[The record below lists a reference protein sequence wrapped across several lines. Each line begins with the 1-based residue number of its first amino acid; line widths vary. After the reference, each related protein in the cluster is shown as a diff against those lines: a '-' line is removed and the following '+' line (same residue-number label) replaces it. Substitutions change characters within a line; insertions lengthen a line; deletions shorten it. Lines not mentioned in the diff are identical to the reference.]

1 MLNNKFYQDY
11 NIQKPNDIN
20 EVLSN
25 LEGLSPSYA
34 FDMPYVSGF
43 LNFQPI
49 NNIYLHSSSI
59 GNYNS
64 LSCDGSQTVIK
75 QIPVSADYGIVIH
88 DQCVLFNDFNECSH
102 QTIKML
108 DFQLKDG
115 RSNIIP
121 LHGINVNFSI
131 VFTRSDTSV

>member
-1 MLNNKFYQDY
+1 MSYNSKKNNVTIAITYANYTFNSLTPDDLKTELNGKFHLFY

-25 LEGLSPSYA
+25 LESLSLSY
-34 FDMPYVSGF
+34 DNNTPYISGF

-75 QIPVSADYGIVIH
+75 NTCFRWFWNCYSRPNS
-88 DQCVLFNDFNECSH
+88 
-102 QTIKML
+102 
-108 DFQLKDG
+108 
-115 RSNIIP
+115 II
-121 LHGINVNFSI
+121 
-131 VFTRSDTSV
+131 

>member
-1 MLNNKFYQDY
+1 
-11 NIQKPNDIN
+11 
-20 EVLSN
+20 
-25 LEGLSPSYA
+25 
-34 FDMPYVSGF
+34 MPYISGF

-64 LSCDGSQTVIK
+64 FSCDGSQKIIK
-75 QIPVSADYGIVIH
+75 KIPVTADYGIVIH
-88 DQCVLFNDFNECSH
+88 DQTVLFNDFNECSH

-108 DFQLKDG
+108 DFQLKDS
-115 RSNIIP
+115 RNNIIP

-131 VFTRSDTSV
+131 IFTRSDTSI